1 MLKPDKP
8 EEFVGKVVSSGDRL
22 GVIHNVGHSGK
33 FAFVKWNGC
42 GFTVCANWSKL
53 EVVSK

>member
-53 EVVSK
+53 EVGK